1 MRARHLVIALVGLL
15 TLFGVATAQQPP
27 ANEPAKANNRPRT
40 APPVRRA
47 KPEPFEG
54 ATVERMNSQCVTLQ
68 TVLGNIEMEMFADAA
83 PETVRNFL
91 NLTALGAFDTT
102 VFNRVVR
109 DFVVQ
114 GGSIANHEHLTD
126 ALIERSRRTI
136 PDEPNYV
143 KHERGIL
150 SMARPDRP
158 NGATTNF
165 FILIKDSRH
174 LDGKFAAFGRVRHGM
189 EVADRINQ
197 GELDGDKPLKP
208 VRINRAVVGACSP
221 E

>member
-1 MRARHLVIALVGLL
+1 MRARHLVTAFVGLFA
-15 TLFGVATAQQPP
+15 LFGVVAGQQPP
-27 ANEPAKANNRPRT
+27 AADPAKANSRPRT
-40 APPVRRA
+40 TPTARRV
-47 KPEPFEG
+47 KPEPFDG

-68 TVLGNIEMEMFADAA
+68 TALGNIELEMFADAA

-91 NLTALGAFDTT
+91 NLTSLGAFDTT
-102 VFNRVVR
+102 VFNRVVK

-114 GGSIANHEHLTD
+114 GGRIANHEHLTD
-126 ALIERSRRTI
+126 ALIERSQRTI
-136 PDEPNYV
+136 MDEPNYV

-150 SMARPDRP
+150 SMARPDKP

-189 EVADRINQ
+189 DVADRINQ